1 MEFTQL
7 EKHNCICQKQ
17 HHMDTQKIVVEP
29 DCLQNLRKYAEE
41 IGLSGPMVAVYDENT
56 YEAVKNCRPDSEYK
70 IVLCAQDLHP
80 DEKAV
85 KTLTKFLQHHLD
97 VRVMAA
103 VGSGTIHDLVRYV
116 SYQRGIPFVSCPTA
130 ASVDGFCSCAAV
142 MTFQGKKTTFPAK
155 APVLVVADLNVIRHA
170 PMRYTLSGVG
180 DMLGKYISLADWK
193 IAHLLTNEYFCPYL
207 YSLTWQ
213 ALERVRNS
221 CLQLRTGSLNAFR
234 DLTEGLLLSGLS
246 IQMCGNTRPAS
257 GAEHHISHALE
268 MGIPVYSD
276 AMHGEKVAVGTCLCA
291 EVYRSIAKIEDIS
304 PLVLPYTPISG
315 CFLKNISPELQEFIL
330 QENVDDCLA
339 AVDPL
344 KLTSR
349 WSQCREI
356 LFSIPDSQQLLILLQ
371 QLGCVDSL
379 KSIGVSEDLAEE
391 LIQLSPCV
399 RNRLTFMRVL
409 RMIMVPS
416 KIKI

>member
-1 MEFTQL
+1 
-7 EKHNCICQKQ
+7 
-17 HHMDTQKIVVEP
+17 
-29 DCLQNLRKYAEE
+29 
-41 IGLSGPMVAVYDENT
+41 
-56 YEAVKNCRPDSEYK
+56 
-70 IVLCAQDLHP
+70 
-80 DEKAV
+80 
-85 KTLTKFLQHHLD
+85 
-97 VRVMAA
+97 
-103 VGSGTIHDLVRYV
+103 
-116 SYQRGIPFVSCPTA
+116 
-130 ASVDGFCSCAAV
+130 
-142 MTFQGKKTTFPAK
+142 
-155 APVLVVADLNVIRHA
+155 
-170 PMRYTLSGVG
+170 MRYTLSGVG

-339 AVDPL
+339 AVESFKAHKPL
-344 KLTSR
+344 ESR
-349 WSQCREI
+349 PRDTLLYSRFPTAPNSASTIRMCR
-356 LFSIPDSQQLLILLQ
+356 LFKKYRRLRR
-371 QLGCVDSL
+371 LG
-379 KSIGVSEDLAEE
+379 
-391 LIQLSPCV
+391 
-399 RNRLTFMRVL
+399 
-409 RMIMVPS
+409 
-416 KIKI
+416 